1 MPPAFEI
8 SAIFP
13 ASPGQLYTAWLDSA
27 QHSAMT
33 GGAADISAEPGATFT
48 AWDGYI
54 YFKEKNR

>member
-1 MPPAFEI
+1 MPPAFES

-13 ASPGQLYTAWLDSA
+13 ASPGQLYTAWLDAA

-33 GGAADISAEPGATFT
+33 CGAADVSAEPGATFT